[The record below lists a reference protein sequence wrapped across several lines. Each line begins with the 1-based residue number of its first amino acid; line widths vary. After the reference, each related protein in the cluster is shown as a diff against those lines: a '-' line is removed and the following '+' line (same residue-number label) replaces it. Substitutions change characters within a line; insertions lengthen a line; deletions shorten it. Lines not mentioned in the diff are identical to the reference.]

1 MRVQAQQRGLPT
13 WAWVLVVAVAAVV
26 LGASVGAVGGAA
38 GFLLARTSPSVP
50 LPEVAPPREGVDAP
64 RDPGSVAAIAEA
76 ALPGVV
82 SVAVDAA
89 DGSGTGSGFVLRED
103 GYVVTNNHVVSGA
116 ADGAGSIEVVLADGR
131 RLPATVVGRNASYDI
146 AVLSIPVAGLTVLDV
161 GDSDRVTVGDTV
173 IAIGAPLGL
182 DGTVTVGIV
191 SALDRPVTTG
201 EEDDASFISAIQTDA
216 AINPGNSGGPLLD
229 GAGRVIG
236 VTSAIATL
244 EQDRGSIGLGFAI
257 PVNAVRR
264 IASEIIATGSSSTPI
279 MGITLDTRFQGRGAL
294 IDTVSLDGPAERAGL
309 EAGDVI
315 TALDGRSVANADELV
330 VAIRDNS
337 PGATV
342 TVVIERDGATR
353 EYPVTLGSRP
363 DE

>member
-1 MRVQAQQRGLPT
+1 MQAQRRGLAT
-13 WAWVLVVAVAAVV
+13 WAWVVIVAAAAVA
-26 LGASVGAVGGAA
+26 LGAAMGIIGGAA
-38 GFLLARTSPSVP
+38 GYLLARTAPESPS
-50 LPEVAPPREGVDAP
+50 LPGSPSRAPADEP
-64 RDPGSVAAIAEA
+64 RDPGSVAAIAET

-103 GYVVTNNHVVSGA
+103 GYVVTNNHVVAGA
-116 ADGAGSIEVVLADGR
+116 AGGAGSIDVVLADGR
-131 RLPATVVGRNASYDI
+131 RLPATVVGRNVSYDI
-146 AVLSIPVAGLTVLDV
+146 AVLSIPADGLTVLDI
-161 GDSDRVTVGDTV
+161 GDSDHVTVGDTV

-182 DGTVTVGIV
+182 DGTVTAG
-191 SALDRPVTTG
+191 
-201 EEDDASFISAIQTDA
+201 EDDEASFISAIQTDA

-244 EQDRGSIGLGFAI
+244 VQERGNIGLGFAI

-264 IASEIIATGSSSTPI
+264 IAGEIIETGSSTTPI
-279 MGITLDTRFQGRGAL
+279 MGITLDTRFEGRGAL

-309 EAGDVI
+309 APGDVI
-315 TALDGRSVANADELV
+315 TSLDGRSVANADELV

-337 PGATV
+337 PGDTV
-342 TVVIERDGATR
+342 TVVVQRGGTTRDYR
-353 EYPVTLGSRP
+353 VTLGSRP

>member
-1 MRVQAQQRGLPT
+1 MQAQRRGLAT
-13 WAWVLVVAVAAVV
+13 WAWVVIVAAAAVA
-26 LGASVGAVGGAA
+26 LGATMGIIGGAA
-38 GFLLARTSPSVP
+38 GYLLARTAPESPS
-50 LPEVAPPREGVDAP
+50 LPGSPSRAPADEP
-64 RDPGSVAAIAEA
+64 RDPGSVAAIAET

-103 GYVVTNNHVVSGA
+103 GYVVTNNHVVAGA
-116 ADGAGSIEVVLADGR
+116 AGGAGSIDVVLADGR
-131 RLPATVVGRNASYDI
+131 RLPATVVGRNVSYDI
-146 AVLSIPVAGLTVLDV
+146 AVLSIPADGLTVLDI
-161 GDSDRVTVGDTV
+161 GDSDHVTVGDTV

-201 EEDDASFISAIQTDA
+201 EDDEASFISAIQTDA

-244 EQDRGSIGLGFAI
+244 VQERGNIGLGFAI

-264 IASEIIATGSSSTPI
+264 IAGEIIETGSSTTPI
-279 MGITLDTRFQGRGAL
+279 MGITLDTRFEGRGAL

-309 EAGDVI
+309 APGDVI
-315 TALDGRSVANADELV
+315 TSLDGRSVANADELV

-337 PGATV
+337 PGDTV
-342 TVVIERDGATR
+342 TVVVQRGGTTRDYR
-353 EYPVTLGSRP
+353 VTLGSRP

>member
-1 MRVQAQQRGLPT
+1 MQAQARGLPT
-13 WAWVLVVAVAAVV
+13 WAWVAIVVVAAVA
-26 LGASVGAVGGAA
+26 LGATMGVIGGAA
-38 GFLLARTSPSVP
+38 GFLLSRTPPDAPSLPGSPS
-50 LPEVAPPREGVDAP
+50 RSSVDAP

-76 ALPGVV
+76 VLPGVV
-82 SVAVDAA
+82 SIAVDAA

-103 GYVVTNNHVVSGA
+103 GYVVTNNHVVAGA
-116 ADGAGSIEVVLADGR
+116 ADGAGSVDVVLADGR
-131 RLPATVVGRNASYDI
+131 RVPATVVGRNISYDI
-146 AVLSIPVAGLTVLDV
+146 AVLSIPVDGLTVLDV

-201 EEDDASFISAIQTDA
+201 EDADTSFISAIQTDA

-244 EQDRGSIGLGFAI
+244 AQERGNIGLGFAI

-279 MGITLDTRFQGRGAL
+279 MGITLDTRFEGRGAL
-294 IDTVSLDGPAERAGL
+294 IETVSLDGPAERAGL
-309 EAGDVI
+309 APGDVI
-315 TALDGRSVANADELV
+315 TSLGGRPVADADELV

-337 PGATV
+337 PGDTV
-342 TVVIERDGATR
+342 TVVAERDGTSR
-353 EYPVTLGSRP
+353 DYRVTLGSRP